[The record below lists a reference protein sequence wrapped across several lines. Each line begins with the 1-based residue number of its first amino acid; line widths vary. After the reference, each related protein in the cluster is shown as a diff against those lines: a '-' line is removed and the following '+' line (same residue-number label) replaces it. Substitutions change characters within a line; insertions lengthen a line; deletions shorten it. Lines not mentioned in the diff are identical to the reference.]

1 MNITNDKVTE
11 YINGFYKPL
20 TPQLGQ
26 LREEAEQD
34 RVPIILKETESYLFT
49 LLTHLKPKRILE
61 IGTAVAYSTMF
72 FAEVCGDCHID
83 TIEFSEKNFEIASS
97 NVEKFGMQDKIS
109 IHLGDGAEQTEKL
122 REQGAEAY
130 DLVFIDASKSHY
142 KEFWEAAIKLCKNGS
157 IIISDNV
164 LMKAM
169 TASDEYDTKGRYKT
183 NIRRMREYVEF
194 IHQLDYCKTS
204 VMAIGD
210 GIAFSVIDNL

>member
-11 YINGFYKPL
+11 YINEFYKPL
-20 TPQLGQ
+20 TPELGE
-26 LREEAEQD
+26 LRLEAEAN
-34 RVPIILKETESYLFT
+34 RVPIILKETESYLWT
-49 LLTHLKPKRILE
+49 LLSTLQPKRILE

-83 TIEFSEKNFEIASS
+83 TVEFSETNYETAKA
-97 NVEKFGMQDKIS
+97 NVAKLGMEDKIS

-122 REQGAEAY
+122 RENGAECY

-142 KEFWEAAIKLCKNGS
+142 KEFWEAAIKLCKPGS

-169 TASDEYDTKGRYKT
+169 TVSDEYDVKGRHKT

-194 IHQLDYCKTS
+194 IHHLDYCKTS

-210 GIAFSVIDNL
+210 GIAYSVVTGK